1 MTEDDRLY
9 ERYDDSVVTVSE
21 LIFGAGHMSPG
32 GPDGV
37 RAIVEGLDLAGKTVL
52 DIGCAIGGI
61 DVQLATEFDCRVV
74 GVDIEPGLIDI
85 GRARIAAAGLADRV
99 DLRLVEPGP
108 LPFDDAAFD
117 VVFGKDSWLLIDD
130 KPAFFAEAHRVLRPG
145 GRLAASEWMGD
156 GKPPSAAM
164 QAYFELR
171 GMTYHLQTTAS
182 YQAMLGA
189 AGFTGVTV
197 EDNSEVRRVQPREC
211 CDAMAGHLREPMI
224 TAIGAARHDGFL
236 TQWRALAGLFEAGEL
251 RTGHL
256 RGAKP
261 GMREN
266 VDSP

>member
-1 MTEDDRLY
+1 MADDDRLY
-9 ERYDDSVVTVSE
+9 DRYDDSVVIVSE
-21 LIFGAGHMSPG
+21 MIFGAGHMSPG
-32 GPDGV
+32 GPEDV

-85 GRARIAAAGLADRV
+85 GRNRIAAAGLADRV

-130 KPAFFAEAHRVLRPG
+130 KPAFFAELHRVLRPG
-145 GRLAASEWMGD
+145 GRVAASEWLGD
-156 GKPPSAAM
+156 GAPQSADM
-164 QAYFELR
+164 RAYFELR
-171 GMTYHLQTTAS
+171 GMTYHLQTAGS
-182 YQAMLGA
+182 YEAMLRE
-189 AGFTGVTV
+189 AGFAEVTV
-197 EDNSEVRRVQPREC
+197 EDTSEVRRSQPRAC
-211 CDAMAGHLREPMI
+211 CDAMAGHLRAPMI
-224 TAIGAARHDGFL
+224 AAIGAARHEGFL

-251 RTGHL
+251 RAGHL

-261 GMREN
+261 
-266 VDSP
+266 D

>member
-1 MTEDDRLY
+1 MAADDRLY
-9 ERYDDSVVTVSE
+9 DRYDDSVVIVSE
-21 LIFGAGHMSPG
+21 MIFGAGHMSPG

-130 KPAFFAEAHRVLRPG
+130 KPAFFAELHRVLRPG
-145 GRLAASEWMGD
+145 GSIAASEWMGD
-156 GKPPSAAM
+156 GAPPSADM

-171 GMTYHLQTTAS
+171 GMAYHLETAAS
-182 YQAMLGA
+182 YEAMLRA
-189 AGFTGVTV
+189 AGFTDVTV
-197 EDNSEVRRVQPREC
+197 ADTSDVRREQPRAC
-211 CDAMAGHLREPMI
+211 CDAMAGPLRAPI
-224 TAIGAARHDGFL
+224 IAAIGAARHEGFL

-251 RTGHL
+251 RAGQL

-261 GMREN
+261 NERAA
-266 VDSP
+266 